1 MPETFYYM
9 DKAQI
14 LSTLY
19 SLEPRQFRR
28 TIFNMRLLL
37 GQLGNPERKLKI
49 IHVTGTNGK
58 GSVCAMMQSAL
69 MEAGYKA
76 GLYTS
81 PHLKRFNERIRVNN
95 ELISDKEIIE
105 YYEKI
110 KKYSDRNKNTFFEI
124 TTAMAYLY
132 FSDKNADFAVIE
144 VGLGGRL
151 DTTNTIKPLLSVIT
165 NVSVDH
171 TEFLGNRIESIA
183 RDKAGIVKYR
193 VPCVTGA
200 DGLAL
205 QAIKKISSKKNS
217 KLFIIKKDKK
227 IRLDYLYGEFQQGN
241 AAIAMKSMEVL
252 NDFYNLNID
261 KKDIENGIKKTKW
274 PGRMQFLEKNVLLDC
289 AHNYAGVEVLARE
302 LKKLKSL
309 KKYKEIVMV
318 CGFSKEKE
326 IRKMVGKLDSV
337 ADYYIFTKSDNK
349 RAAEPSEIRKY
360 TKKDSVIIQSPKK
373 ALKEAKKLAGEKGLV
388 AVSGSIFLVGK
399 FIGNGRG

>member
-1 MPETFYYM
+1 M

-14 LSTLY
+14 LRKLY
-19 SLEPRQFRR
+19 SLEPRKFRR

-95 ELISDKEIIE
+95 ELISDKDIIE

-227 IRLDYLYGEFQQGN
+227 IRLDYLYGGFQQG
-241 AAIAMKSMEVL
+241 
-252 NDFYNLNID
+252 D
-261 KKDIENGIKKTKW
+261 
-274 PGRMQFLEKNVLLDC
+274 
-289 AHNYAGVEVLARE
+289 
-302 LKKLKSL
+302 
-309 KKYKEIVMV
+309 
-318 CGFSKEKE
+318 
-326 IRKMVGKLDSV
+326 
-337 ADYYIFTKSDNK
+337 
-349 RAAEPSEIRKY
+349 
-360 TKKDSVIIQSPKK
+360 
-373 ALKEAKKLAGEKGLV
+373 
-388 AVSGSIFLVGK
+388 GSIAIK
-399 FIGNGRG
+399 YM

>member
-1 MPETFYYM
+1 M

-14 LSTLY
+14 LRKLY
-19 SLEPRQFRR
+19 SLEPRKFRR

-95 ELISDKEIIE
+95 ELISDKDIIE

-193 VPCVTGA
+193 GPCVTGA